1 MVSVEDP
8 VREPLLVSVEDPVR
22 EPFLVSVENFE
33 KLVKRLGPSD
43 NSKNSRF
50 FFTFLMKKNDF
61 CIGKSI
67 FQTKINKFN
76 IFHETIPRLFA
87 TVGCAPLGSKN
98 QPLVLKPNSWT
109 S

>member
-22 EPFLVSVENFE
+22 EPFLVSVEKFE

-50 FFTFLMKKNDF
+50 FD
-61 CIGKSI
+61 I
-67 FQTKINKFN
+67 FNEKQ
-76 IFHETIPRLFA
+76 IFH
-87 TVGCAPLGSKN
+87 VKN
-98 QPLVLKPNSWT
+98 EFFNEKVNNFDIFR
-109 S
+109 